1 MLILPKQEE
10 ATTANENKHKKQP
23 YKTQHK
29 EQTQIKQIIHTST
42 HRNRTKTNKQTKQT
56 MEYFACNKNAF
67 VTPTHTRTHCK
78 SKTKRIQK
86 ITTNKLKKQ
95 KTKQKNK
102 TKQNSILP
110 KQKTNKQPP
119 PNQPQQTNNHI
130 STSYAFTK
138 HSETFN
144 K

>member
-1 MLILPKQEE
+1 MLILPKKEE

-86 ITTNKLKKQ
+86 ITINKLKKQ

-102 TKQNSILP
+102 TKQN
-110 KQKTNKQPP
+110 KTKLNPPQTKNKQTTPP
-119 PNQPQQTNNHI
+119 PQINPNKQSHI
-130 STSYAFTK
+130 
-138 HSETFN
+138 N
-144 K
+144 